1 MLLAEHRKGS
11 CPNISMV
18 GCPGGF
24 VLVIVLRD
32 GADPVP
38 LEGWGMACAKGGVCA
53 VGAVSVA
60 RVVAFWREGR
70 RGDS

>member
-1 MLLAEHRKGS
+1 MKEKLAMLLAEHRKGG
-11 CPNISMV
+11 CPNI
-18 GCPGGF
+18 
-24 VLVIVLRD
+24 LRD